1 LQRRFGDSNGDNEEP
16 QRIRIMTR
24 EERRK
29 AVEALLGSSAKALDI
44 ESGGAADQNVC
55 KSAHGRTKDEKASK
69 ASSLDKSLCSDEEH
83 VCSICLTD
91 YHPNDLVFRSKFLP
105 SYVSPRMLILL
116 AGEEKQH
123 SKLEKLAKRHDSMI
137 ELRLIFFS

>member
-1 LQRRFGDSNGDNEEP
+1 MQRRFGDSNGDNEEP

-29 AVEALLGSSAKALDI
+29 AVEVLLGSSAKALDI

-69 ASSLDKSLCSDEEH
+69 VSSLDKSLCSDEEH

-91 YHPNDLVFRSKFLP
+91 YHPNDLVFRSKSCPHMFHRECLF
-105 SYVSPRMLILL
+105 SWLERRNNTVS
-116 AGEEKQH
+116 EKNLQ
-123 SKLEKLAKRHDSMI
+123 KDTI
-137 ELRLIFFS
+137 Q